1 MILFL
6 IKEAVRSNRRAKLSF
21 LFSLSSTTVGLV
33 LIAVSLLSV
42 KISESVETYLQNQF
56 EVQVYLKEGLTK
68 SQIENLKNDLQKLEH
83 VKSIEFISKKKAA
96 EKFVKETG
104 EDFRTI
110 LDYNPLPASFI
121 VKTTGEGAINFAS
134 LLTRIKKIKEVDDA
148 VFPNAIYQK
157 MLFYLNTFQKYI
169 AGLGIL
175 LSVIAFY
182 VIFSTI
188 RLIIEGR
195 KGEIETMKLVGG
207 SLFSIKFP
215 LLLNGMIIGL
225 LSALLAISFIYSAEV
240 LIRVYFFNRLPNFL
254 NYTVVL
260 LILGPALGLISS
272 LFASWKISLKL

>member
-68 SQIENLKNDLQKLEH
+68 IQIEKLKSDLQKLDH
-83 VKSIEFISKKKAA
+83 VKSIEFVSKEKAA

-121 VKTTGEGAINFAS
+121 VKTAGEGAINFAS
-134 LLTRIKKIKEVDDA
+134 LLKSIKKIKEVDDA

-195 KGEIETMKLVGG
+195 KDEIETMKLVGG
-207 SLFSIKFP
+207 SLFTIKFP
-215 LLLNGMIIGL
+215 LLLNGMIIGI
-225 LSALLAISFIYSAEV
+225 LSALLAISFIYAAEV